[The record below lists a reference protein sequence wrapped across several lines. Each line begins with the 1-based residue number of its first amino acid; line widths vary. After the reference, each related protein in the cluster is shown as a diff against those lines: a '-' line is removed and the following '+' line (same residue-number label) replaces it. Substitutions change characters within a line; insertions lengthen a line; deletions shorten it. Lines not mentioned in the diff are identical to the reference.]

1 MIGTKDIKRIKALG
15 QKKFRDQEG
24 LFVVEGEKLVQEA
37 RESGFRIREFYRME
51 EIGREAM
58 ERMSQ
63 LSSPSPVLAVVEK
76 PESWDKS
83 LENYNIGPGLYLA
96 LDGIRDP
103 GNLGTI
109 LRTADWFSLSGVFA
123 SPDTV
128 EISNPKVVQSTM
140 GAIFRTRFFKACI
153 PSLCNAVKAC
163 GGEVYGTFLNGE
175 NLYDATLCTGRDRP
189 VLIVIGNEANG
200 ICAET
205 AAAVSKRI
213 TIPSGKGSR
222 AESLNAAVAT
232 AITVAQFHRTICQEK
247 E

>member
-1 MIGTKDIKRIKALG
+1 MISTKDIKRIKALG

-24 LFVVEGEKLVQEA
+24 VFVVEGEKLVQEA
-37 RESGFRIREFYRME
+37 RESGFRIRECYRAD

-58 ERMSQ
+58 ERISQ

-76 PESWDKS
+76 PENWEKPLGGAS
-83 LENYNIGPGLYLA
+83 IGPGLYLA

-128 EISNPKVVQSTM
+128 EITNPKVVQSTM
-140 GAIFRTRFFKACI
+140 GAIFRVKYFKADI
-153 PSLCNAVKAC
+153 PALCRAVKAD
-163 GGEVYGTFLNGE
+163 GGEVYGTFLNGD
-175 NLYDATLCTGRDRP
+175 NLYGAELCTGRDRP

-200 ICAET
+200 ISKET
-205 AAAVSKRI
+205 AAETNRRI
-213 TIPSGKGSR
+213 TIPAGAGSK

-232 AITVAQFHRTICQEK
+232 AITVAQFHRALCQEK